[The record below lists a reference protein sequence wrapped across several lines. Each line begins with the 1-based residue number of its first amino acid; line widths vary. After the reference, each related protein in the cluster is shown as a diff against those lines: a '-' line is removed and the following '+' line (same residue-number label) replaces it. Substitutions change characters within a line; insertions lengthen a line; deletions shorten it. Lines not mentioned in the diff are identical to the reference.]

1 MSEEAL
7 ISEDYRKMQ
16 QQPPAW
22 WLPKFLER
30 FELANFN
37 RVAMGFMVVVERK
50 RGMMSASSVSC
61 LPQGGR
67 P

>member
-50 RGMMSASSVSC
+50 RG
-61 LPQGGR
+61 
-67 P
+67 